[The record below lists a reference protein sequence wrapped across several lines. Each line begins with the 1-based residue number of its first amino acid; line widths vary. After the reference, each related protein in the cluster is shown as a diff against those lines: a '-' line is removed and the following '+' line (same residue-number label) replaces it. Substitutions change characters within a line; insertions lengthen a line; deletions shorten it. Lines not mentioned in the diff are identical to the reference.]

1 MGKQLPPREHH
12 LIPKATNLFASSQ
25 LVPGFPVRHFSST
38 GTSVSLA
45 EFLQLLK
52 EKCVCVIDVRE
63 HAELK
68 KDGEIPGCV
77 SVPIGDLPKAL
88 VMDPYLFEHRYKAR
102 MPRKQVQIVFTC
114 LAGIRGKTAM
124 ETARSLGY
132 RYVSIYKGGWKEWA
146 LAAEKTNR

>member
-1 MGKQLPPREHH
+1 KL
-12 LIPKATNLFASSQ
+12 LS
-25 LVPGFPVRHFSST
+25 SST
-38 GTSVSLA
+38 GASVSLA

-52 EKCVCVIDVRE
+52 EKRVCVIDVRE

-68 KDGEIPGCV
+68 KDGEIPSCV
-77 SVPIGDLPKAL
+77 SVPIWELSKAL

-102 MPRKQVQIVFTC
+102 MPGKQVRIAFTC

-124 ETARSLGY
+124 ETACSLGY

-146 LAAEKTNR
+146 QQQKKRMINSLNKN